1 MKYSVRNIIIAY
13 VAVIG
18 GILLILYITFNT
30 LSSQENTQV
39 EISKAREVLQTLGPA
54 LANMQLLEAGRDAY
68 LHRPDSVHLGEYQRV
83 LGLLSTDL
91 SRIRAL
97 EAKGTEETE
106 SYKRLGSILSSMID
120 TSQKVLNLIKTVPG
134 QPPPGIMAI
143 SYIEPFGQITERLE
157 NDNRGILNR
166 SYANSIDQNRRM
178 FSYIFILAGLLILL
192 LLLTC
197 VLIMRD
203 MNNLKTV
210 EVQLKKFN
218 ERLEAQVANKTKEIR
233 KSEQRYRSVIE
244 QASDAIMVTDPK
256 GNFVD
261 VNTAMCKQFGYTREE
276 FFRMKITDLIEPE
289 QLKTDPIRFDLMEK
303 GIQFTRQRRMIS
315 KDGTIVD
322 VEANVKKIEDGRIM
336 AIARDISERKK
347 ADELIRREK
356 ALSDSIINSLPGI
369 FYLQTLEGKYL
380 RWNKEFETISEY
392 SRKEIPSLSPFDFF
406 EGHDR
411 KAIEES
417 IQQVFK
423 DGSTQVEAVV
433 VTRSGKRIPYFL
445 TGQLIEYE
453 GRPCLIGTGIDITG
467 RKELEEAILKQEV
480 QAQKMIIRA
489 VLQAEERERNIIG
502 QELHDNVNQILA
514 SAKLYL
520 SMAETDEELRETLI
534 KNSLKYIEDAI
545 QEIRSLSKSQVT
557 PLKIINLQEL
567 VEDLLNEF
575 DQKASIRTNFNYN
588 VSKNVVVD
596 EDLKLNIYRVIQEQL
611 NNVLKHSSAE
621 KVSVS
626 VEGINGWL
634 KVKIEDDG
642 KGFLLDKRRNGIGI
656 ANMTNRVESYNGQIK
671 IDTSPGKGC
680 VVDVK
685 IPV

>member
-1 MKYSVRNIIIAY
+1 MKYSVRNIIIGY

-30 LSSQENTQV
+30 LSSQEKTQI
-39 EISKAREVLQTLGPA
+39 EISKAREVLQILGPA
-54 LANMQLLEAGRDAY
+54 LANMHLLEASRDAY
-68 LHRPDSVHLGEYQRV
+68 SHRPDTIHLGEYEKV
-83 LGLLSTDL
+83 LAGLSTDL
-91 SRIRAL
+91 AKIRAL

-106 SYKRLGSILSSMID
+106 SYKRLESILSTMID
-120 TSQKVLNLIKTVPG
+120 TSQKVLNLMKTAPG

-143 SYIEPFGQITERLE
+143 SYIEPFRQISEKLE
-157 NDNRGILNR
+157 NDNRNILNR
-166 SYANSIDQNRRM
+166 SYASSIDQNRRM

-203 MNNLKTV
+203 ITNLRTA
-210 EVQLKKFN
+210 EGQLKKFN
-218 ERLEAQVANKTKEIR
+218 ERLEAQVAQKTAEIR
-233 KSEQRYRSVIE
+233 KSEERYRSVIE

-256 GNFVD
+256 GNFID
-261 VNTAMCKQFGYTREE
+261 VNSAMIKQFGYTREE
-276 FFRMKITDLIEPE
+276 FMRLNIVNLIDPA

-303 GIQFTRQRRMIS
+303 GVQFSRERRMIR
-315 KDGTIVD
+315 KNGTIVE
-322 VEANVKKIEDGRIM
+322 VEANVKKIADGRIM
-336 AIARDISERKK
+336 AIARDISERKRT
-347 ADELIRREK
+347 DELILREK

-369 FYLQTLEGKYL
+369 FYLQTMEGKYL
-380 RWNKEFETISEY
+380 RWNKEFETLSEY
-392 SRKEIPSLSPFDFF
+392 NKEEIPLLSPFDFF
-406 EGHDR
+406 EGRDK
-411 KAIEES
+411 KAIDES

-489 VLQAEERERNIIG
+489 VLQAEEKERNIIG

-588 VSKNVVVD
+588 VSNNLVVD
-596 EDLKLNIYRVIQEQL
+596 EHLKLNVYRVIQEQL

-626 VEGINGWL
+626 VEGTNGWL
-634 KVKIEDDG
+634 KVRIEDDG
-642 KGFLLDKRRNGIGI
+642 KGFSLDKRRNGIGI
-656 ANMTNRVESYNGQIK
+656 ANMTNRVESYNGEIK